1 MILGIEA
8 EPLPS
13 TSAPIGAENSRM
25 PPMTMSH
32 DSLNK
37 LLYSFSPVVRDL
49 VLGFTKDKWLHGLD
63 F

>member
-1 MILGIEA
+1 
-8 EPLPS
+8 
-13 TSAPIGAENSRM
+13 
-25 PPMTMSH
+25 MTMSH